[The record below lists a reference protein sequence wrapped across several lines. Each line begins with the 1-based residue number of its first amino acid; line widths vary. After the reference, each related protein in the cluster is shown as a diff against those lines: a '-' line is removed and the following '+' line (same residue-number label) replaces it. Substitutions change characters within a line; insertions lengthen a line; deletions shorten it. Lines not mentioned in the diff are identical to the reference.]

1 MMSCKEVEATLL
13 SYLYD
18 ELSREERAVY
28 DAHLAACAD
37 CRRALEDSRRL
48 HQVLGVRS
56 APEPTPELIVRCR
69 QALDEAL
76 DREQLGWRGLI
87 RNLVPVLSGL
97 HPSAQGA
104 VAVLTLV
111 LFGFGLGWTLRPRSE
126 PLPRESKPAPPV
138 ALASADLGNERISD
152 ISQVSPDPKTGDVRI
167 TLNAERRVTLEGSLD
182 NPRIQQLLVGTVKGY
197 ENAGIRRDSLDVL
210 STRSGDPAVR
220 EALLYV
226 MRHDPNVGV
235 RLEAVSTVRGMEW
248 GADVEQAL
256 LEAAER
262 EKNSGVRFAAI
273 NTLADHVVKVRDKGL
288 LPKLEGLASMDP
300 DRYVRMKCAVAVHE
314 LAGDSP

>member
-1 MMSCKEVEATLL
+1 MIHRPLNVH
-13 SYLYD
+13 
-18 ELSREERAVY
+18 
-28 DAHLAACAD
+28 AHLAACAD

-138 ALASADLGNERISD
+138 ATAR
-152 ISQVSPDPKTGDVRI
+152 
-167 TLNAERRVTLEGSLD
+167 
-182 NPRIQQLLVGTVKGY
+182 
-197 ENAGIRRDSLDVL
+197 
-210 STRSGDPAVR
+210 
-220 EALLYV
+220 
-226 MRHDPNVGV
+226 
-235 RLEAVSTVRGMEW
+235 
-248 GADVEQAL
+248 
-256 LEAAER
+256 
-262 EKNSGVRFAAI
+262 
-273 NTLADHVVKVRDKGL
+273 
-288 LPKLEGLASMDP
+288 
-300 DRYVRMKCAVAVHE
+300 
-314 LAGDSP
+314 